1 MSTPGNDPFSG
12 TTTRN
17 LLQHLISPKIVS
29 DGSGGYQVK
38 TDLINIDHIYSK
50 LAGIVTLS
58 ASTGTATIINDEIN
72 VNSIILLTVK
82 STAGNGTGNAYIS
95 SKTAGTAT
103 VSSAM
108 GTGDSST
115 FNYLIIN

>member
-1 MSTPGNDPFSG
+1 MSTPGNDPFST

-17 LLQHLISPKIVS
+17 ILQHIISPKIVS

-50 LAGIVTLS
+50 LTGTVTITS
-58 ASTGTATIINDEIN
+58 GTGTATITNSEIN
-72 VNSIILLTVK
+72 ENSIILLTLK
-82 STAGNGTGNAYIS
+82 TLAGIGTGNVYVS
-95 SKTAGTAT
+95 GKSAGSAT
-103 VSSAM
+103 ITSVA
-108 GTGDSST
+108 GIGDSST

>member
-1 MSTPGNDPFSG
+1 MSNAGNDPFSG

-17 LLQHLISPKIVS
+17 ILQHLISPKIVS

-38 TDLINIDHIYSK
+38 TDLINVDHIYSK
-50 LAGIVTLS
+50 LAGTVTITS
-58 ASTGTATIINDEIN
+58 STGTATIINTEIN

-82 STAGNGTGNAYIS
+82 TTAGNGTGNAYIS
-95 SKTAGTAT
+95 SKSTGTAT
-103 VSSAM
+103 VTSAV
-108 GTGDSST
+108 GVGDSST